1 MKVGGRLQQSDL
13 PATSI
18 HPIILHGKSYVV
30 RMMAEALHSR
40 LLHPP
45 LSSLMATVAYSFH
58 IPRLKPLLKSITQNC
73 VVCQRK
79 WAHPVRQRMGDLP
92 AVRCT
97 QSHVFSNV
105 GIDYAGPIHIT
116 RGRGR
121 GYTQTKTY
129 VAVFVCMNSRAVH
142 LELAADA
149 STPCFLAALE
159 RFCGRRGT
167 PKHIFTDNGSN
178 FHGASAELRRTMET
192 LNTPT
197 AQSDIHRW
205 SAEKGVTWHFQPAY
219 APNFGGLW
227 EAGVKVMKNLIRK
240 SLHDHHLNAEQ
251 LNTILAE
258 AVMNSRPY
266 LPVHS
271 TDEEAFCPL
280 TPGHLLINRPLTA
293 LPQQVDENTK
303 ISNIRNWNLVKLLSH
318 QHWQHFRKSYLP
330 HLSQKAKDMVAQT
343 NIQPDD
349 VVLVSNQ
356 NTSRNY
362 WPLG

>member
-1 MKVGGRLQQSDL
+1 MWPVSENGHTRLGNEWEISQHQD
-13 PATSI
+13 
-18 HPIILHGKSYVV
+18 
-30 RMMAEALHSR
+30 ALN
-40 LLHPP
+40 L
-45 LSSLMATVAYSFH
+45 
-58 IPRLKPLLKSITQNC
+58 
-73 VVCQRK
+73 
-79 WAHPVRQRMGDLP
+79 
-92 AVRCT
+92 
-97 QSHVFSNV
+97 
-105 GIDYAGPIHIT
+105 IDYAGPVHTT
-116 RGRGR
+116 RGRGK
-121 GYTQTKTY
+121 GYTRTKTY
-129 VAVFVCMNSRAVH
+129 VAVFVCMSSRAVH

-178 FHGASAELRRTMET
+178 FRGARAELRCTMEA
-192 LNTPT
+192 LSHAS

-251 LNTILAE
+251 LNTILISAE

-266 LPVHS
+266 LPVYS

-293 LPQQVDENTK
+293 LPQLIDESSK
-303 ISNIRNWNLVKLLSH
+303 IGNVRNWNLVKLLKY

-330 HLSQKAKDMVAQT
+330 QLSQRAKNMVAQT
-343 NIQPDD
+343 NLQHND
-349 VVLVSNQ
+349 VVLVSTQ

-362 WPLG
+362 WPLGLVVEVFPGADGLVRAADIRINKTVYRRSVRHLVKMPIQVQPSENPSVKDPQTVSDP